1 MNRVAD
7 PIGASRLPDIV
18 LCGRRDGGC
27 ARKWAVVER
36 GGAEGTPASRAAS
49 ARRFDGAC
57 R

>member
-7 PIGASRLPDIV
+7 PISASRLPDIV
-18 LCGRRDGGC
+18 LCGRSDGGC

-36 GGAEGTPASRAAS
+36 GVAEGAPASRPAG